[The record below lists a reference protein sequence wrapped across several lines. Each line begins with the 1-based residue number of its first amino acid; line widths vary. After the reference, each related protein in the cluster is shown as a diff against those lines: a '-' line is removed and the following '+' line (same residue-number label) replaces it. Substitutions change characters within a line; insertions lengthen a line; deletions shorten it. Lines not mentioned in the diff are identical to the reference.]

1 MISDIMTVSVGI
13 ILFSVLVS
21 VILVI
26 GTEMVLNSING
37 DLD

>member
-1 MISDIMTVSVGI
+1 MISDIMMASVGI